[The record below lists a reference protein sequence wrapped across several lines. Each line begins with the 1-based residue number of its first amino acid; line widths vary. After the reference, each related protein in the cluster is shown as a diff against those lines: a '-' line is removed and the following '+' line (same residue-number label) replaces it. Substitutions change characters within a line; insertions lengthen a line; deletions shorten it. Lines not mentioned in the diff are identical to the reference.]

1 MADNFSLFAFNNNAQ
16 IQLCHWGRMEEWKN
30 GVVIIINNNNNN
42 NIFIL
47 L

>member
-1 MADNFSLFAFNNNAQ
+1 MADTFSLFAFNNNAQ

-30 GVVIIINNNNNN
+30 GVVIIIIINNNN

-47 L
+47 